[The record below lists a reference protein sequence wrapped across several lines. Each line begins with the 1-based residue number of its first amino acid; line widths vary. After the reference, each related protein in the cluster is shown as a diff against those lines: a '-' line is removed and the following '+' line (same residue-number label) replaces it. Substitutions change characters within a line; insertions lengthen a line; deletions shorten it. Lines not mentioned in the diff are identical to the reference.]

1 MIDAEV
7 VRLRR
12 LRKTALWARAI
23 ATALDS
29 AQTRRS
35 SVFFRTQLSCW
46 QVARNVTGTLRAH
59 PYPRYQREPGAMH
72 TACTRSG
79 AGFLGTIARRRGRSL
94 QILGL
99 ELQRVARQLDDARAL
114 TWSPQL
120 SDDLGR
126 SQVQIRSLIK
136 QLDVGACNQARHE
149 AGHHE
154 IAPPVEATADG
165 ESWPYLAL

>member
-7 VRLRR
+7 GRLRR

-29 AQTRRS
+29 TQARRNS
-35 SVFFRTQLSCW
+35 LFFRTQLSCW
-46 QVARNVTGTLRAH
+46 QVSRHVTGKLRAH
-59 PYPRYQREPGAMH
+59 PYPRYQREPGALR

-79 AGFLGTIARRRGRSL
+79 ARFLGTIARRRGRGL

-99 ELQRVARQLDDARAL
+99 ELQRVARELDDARAL
-114 TWSPQL
+114 TLSPQL

-136 QLDVGACNQARHE
+136 ELDVAARNEARHE
-149 AGHHE
+149 IAHHE
-154 IAPPVEATADG
+154 IAAPVEAPAEG